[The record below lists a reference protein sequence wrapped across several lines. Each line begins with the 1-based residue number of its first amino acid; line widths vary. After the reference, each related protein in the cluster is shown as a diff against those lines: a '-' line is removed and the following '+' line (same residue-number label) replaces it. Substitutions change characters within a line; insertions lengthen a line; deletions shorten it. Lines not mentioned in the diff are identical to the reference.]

1 MTTRRFAVVLG
12 CAGVAVVLAFGYA
25 ALQFRGEPIPER
37 GEEMEQSPVTQVR
50 APVSET
56 PEPAR
61 EEAEGASAN
70 AESAEEEP
78 EAGVR
83 LDPAR
88 VAAARAKVEH
98 IRNNLH
104 LYGAFHPEA
113 EAIIAELI
121 ELNPTSPNGYESE
134 AAAEYAL
141 GLFDRLISLKDPRS
155 AETLVLFSFG
165 GGGSSSAMDDAIE
178 EWGAASIPFLLEIAM
193 DDSHAIDHSAV
204 FTLKRIVNRHPDLDP
219 DIVTCLLEPLFE
231 KHKRRLQ
238 RYQEWGLL

>member
-12 CAGVAVVLAFGYA
+12 CTGVAVVLAFGYA
-25 ALQFRGEPIPER
+25 ALQFRGAPIPER

-70 AESAEEEP
+70 ARSAEEEP
-78 EAGVR
+78 EAGAQ

-113 EAIIAELI
+113 EEIIAELI
-121 ELNPTSPNGYESE
+121 ELKPTSPNGYESE

-141 GLFDRLISLKDPRS
+141 GLFDRLIPLKDPRS

-165 GGGSSSAMDDAIE
+165 GGGSSGAMDDAIE
-178 EWGAASIPFLLEIAM
+178 EWGAPSIPFLLEIAM
-193 DDSHAIDHSAV
+193 DDSHPVDYAAAV
-204 FTLKRIVNRHPDLDP
+204 TLKRIVNRHPDLDP

-231 KHKRRLQ
+231 KHRWLIQ
-238 RYQEWGLL
+238 RYQELGTL